1 MSEVDAIV
9 VNGIAKTYRDFF
21 RRPVAE
27 ALRGVSFRVPRGA
40 VYGLIGPNGSGK
52 STTVKLLLGL
62 LRPDRGEIA
71 VFGFPPAARA
81 ARKRLGYLPELS
93 RLHDAVTPAESLAF
107 FAALHGLPR
116 AVARERTAQ
125 LLEMTGLSREK
136 DRPLSTFSKGM
147 ARRVALAQALVH
159 DPDLLVLD
167 EPTSGLD
174 PQGMRQTKDLILAL
188 ARRGKTVLVTSHLLS
203 DVEELCDRV
212 AILHAGRVLA
222 EGTIPGLLTKR
233 EKTCL
238 SFETPAESA
247 ALDRL
252 VAELEARVAGPVEVS
267 HPRERLEEYF
277 LSAVAS
283 AAAGGEKTA
292 GADTEARPLAPFLRD

>member
-1 MSEVDAIV
+1 MNDPDAISV
-9 VNGIAKTYRDFF
+9 RGIAKTYRDFF

-27 ALRGVSFRVPRGA
+27 ALRGVSFSVPRGA

-71 VFGFPPAARA
+71 VFGLPPADRRAR
-81 ARKRLGYLPELS
+81 RRIGYLPELS
-93 RLHDAVTPAESLAF
+93 RLHDALTPAESIGF

-116 AVARERTAQ
+116 AVARERTGQ
-125 LLEMTGLSREK
+125 LLEMAGLEREK

-203 DVEELCDRV
+203 DVEEVCDRV
-212 AILHAGRVLA
+212 AILHAGKVLA
-222 EGTIPGLLTKR
+222 EGTIPELLTNR
-233 EKTCL
+233 ERTSL
-238 SFETPAESA
+238 SFATPAERA

-252 VAELEARVAGPVEVS
+252 AAEVEARVAGPVEVS

-277 LSAVAS
+277 LSAVA
-283 AAAGGEKTA
+283 AAEGGEKTS
-292 GADTEARPLAPFLRD
+292 GADAETRPVAPFLRD

>member
-1 MSEVDAIV
+1 MTESPAIAV
-9 VNGIAKTYRDFF
+9 RDIAKTYRDFF

-27 ALRGVSFRVPRGA
+27 ALRGVSFTVPCGT

-62 LRPDRGEIA
+62 LWADRGDIR
-71 VFGFPPAARA
+71 VFGLPPTARA
-81 ARKRLGYLPELS
+81 ARRRLGYLPELS
-93 RLHDAVTPAESLAF
+93 RLHDAVTPVESLAF

-125 LLEMTGLSREK
+125 LLEMTGLAREK
-136 DRPLSTFSKGM
+136 DRPLATFSKGM
-147 ARRVALAQALVH
+147 ARRVALAQALIH

-174 PQGMRQTKDLILAL
+174 PQGTRQTKNLIQAL

-203 DVEELCDRV
+203 DVEEVCDRV

-222 EGTIPGLLTKR
+222 EGTIAELLTKR
-233 EKTCL
+233 ERTCL
-238 SFETPAESA
+238 SFPTPPESA
-247 ALDRL
+247 ALKEILRA
-252 VAELEARVAGPVEVS
+252 VEAKADGPVEVS
-267 HPRERLEEYF
+267 HPRERLETYF
-277 LSAVAS
+277 LATVAS
-283 AAAGGEKTA
+283 AAGEKTA
-292 GADTEARPLAPFLRD
+292 GADTEERPPAPFLQS